1 MDATLHALGRI
12 LLNAIPTF
20 LLLLFLLVYLKQMFF
35 KPLARTLEARFA
47 ATEGAQRAAAESLKL
62 AEFQVEQYRRALQAA
77 RAESYREQERVFK
90 EVAAQNAGAAE
101 AGRKAAEGRIT
112 EAKRLMEVEVEAAK
126 QTLGMQ
132 SQDLADRI
140 ASAIL
145 QGQPA

>member
-1 MDATLHALGRI
+1 MDATLHALGQI

-35 KPLARTLEARFA
+35 KPLAHTLEARFA

-90 EVAAQNAGAAE
+90 EVAAHNAGAAE
-101 AGRKAAEGRIT
+101 AGRKAAEGRIA